1 MLELYEQNRVPPS
14 QVSEAEGNTTGGQN
28 PRSTTR
34 NPAAHEEQPPSNGP
48 TQAAGSGPGP
58 PSASRTG
65 VSTQPS
71 RPEPAPQNVQNH
83 INDNESMEMD
93 SVITDHNVDAETR
106 ATEQSRPLIYEENTS
121 GPTKSNAGL
130 DLSGMEKQER
140 DGGRN
145 NTAEGRVSRDDGP
158 PRDTIKMI
166 DKDKVKAAL
175 EKRRKSRGE
184 VPRKKDL
191 MDEDDLIERALE
203 DGVELAVEDE
213 KTRQERRQWCSKA
226 ENSSAEVVQDR
237 EPEYVEEGEMLDGG
251 KGALNNNHKRK
262 RSPVVDRQTERKHR
276 P

>member
-58 PSASRTG
+58 TSASRTG

-203 DGVELAVEDE
+203 EVELAVEDE